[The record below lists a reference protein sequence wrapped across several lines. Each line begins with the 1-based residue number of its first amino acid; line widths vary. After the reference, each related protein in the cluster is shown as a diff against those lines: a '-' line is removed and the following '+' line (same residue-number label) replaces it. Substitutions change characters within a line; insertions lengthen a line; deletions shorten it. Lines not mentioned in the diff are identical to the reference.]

1 MIFKKAAA
9 IKKSISCSPFSY
21 ENYILAALQ
30 STFCYGAF
38 TVNDLKTE
46 RTFSSS
52 KYLEIGQ
59 IYSSDK
65 IN

>member
-1 MIFKKAAA
+1 MK
-9 IKKSISCSPFSY
+9 
-21 ENYILAALQ
+21 NYILAALQ
-30 STFCYGAF
+30 STFCYGAL

>member
-1 MIFKKAAA
+1 MK
-9 IKKSISCSPFSY
+9 
-21 ENYILAALQ
+21 NYILAALQ